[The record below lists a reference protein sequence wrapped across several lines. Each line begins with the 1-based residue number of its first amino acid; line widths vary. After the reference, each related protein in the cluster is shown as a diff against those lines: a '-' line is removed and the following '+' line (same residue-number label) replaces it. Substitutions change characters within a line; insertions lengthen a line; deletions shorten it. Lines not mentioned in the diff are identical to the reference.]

1 MAYSAYKGKKDPTV
15 KKPDTVFHKFVVQA
29 TKLKQIKEICTK
41 NLDPSVSQLLQKEF
55 KLILNIV
62 EDNNEKK

>member
-15 KKPDTVFHKFVVQA
+15 KKPDTVFHKFVVQSD
-29 TKLKQIKEICTK
+29 KLKRIKEICTK

-55 KLILNIV
+55 KHILDIV
-62 EDNNEKK
+62 EDKNENK

>member
-1 MAYSAYKGKKDPTV
+1 MAYKKGTSE
-15 KKPDTVFHKFVVQA
+15 VFSKFVAQA
-29 TKLKQIKEICTK
+29 EKLKQIKEICTK

-62 EDNNEKK
+62 EDKNENK